1 MLAQPLSEGLLRVKN
16 GYGGRLIGTSAV
28 LQIAD
33 DIGAPASGTMR
44 KPPVGTQNSGE
55 SDGLFAVQDE
65 FPRLALSTKIQTSS
79 GPPPIDPL
87 IAHDQADPGAR
98 DLWIG
103 EIDILPNQLRP
114 LAICINQPA
123 TRSITPIE

>member
-33 DIGAPASGTMR
+33 DIGAPR
-44 KPPVGTQNSGE
+44 KWDDARAARRHANSGE
-55 SDGLFAVQDE
+55 SDGLFAVRDE
-65 FPRLALSTKIQTSS
+65 FPRFALSTKIQTSS